1 MSRICV
7 AQQYPS
13 HILNPFDRSN
23 PTLEFVA
30 APALKP
36 AEVEVDQ
43 ELMARYQEEL
53 KQVSDSI
60 SKIGANS
67 LLTCF

>member
-36 AEVEVDQ
+36 AEVEVDPV
-43 ELMARYQEEL
+43 LMAQYQKEL
-53 KQVSDSI
+53 EQVSCLASLSHNI
-60 SKIGANS
+60 
-67 LLTCF
+67 LLTSH